1 MSLIETIKL
10 PDLGEVE
17 EVEVIEIS
25 VEPGQKVSADDSILV
40 LETDKAA
47 MEIPASK
54 DGVVKSILLKVG
66 DKAETGM
73 PFLEIEISDEGSNE
87 SVSIDEGDKDT
98 KQEAEVTAESNEEI
112 IEQAK
117 SQLETIKLPD
127 LGEVEEVEVIEISVE
142 PGQKVSADDSIL
154 VLETDKAAMEIPAS
168 KDGVVKSILL
178 KVGDKAETGMP
189 FLEVE
194 AISMTHSSQKE
205 KDKQTKPDVSKKE
218 TQANNKPKK
227 SQPYPQNNIDPKSNS
242 KTHAGPATR
251 KLAREF
257 SIDLNKVTGSGPK
270 NRIIKE
276 DLHAFVANALNNPQ
290 PNNGD
295 FIFNQPDI
303 DYKKWGDIQ
312 EKPLS
317 KFQKTALK
325 NLHTSWINIPHV
337 TQHDEADITELLKL
351 RSSLNKKHKLKISPL
366 AYIAKVIANVLIDFP
381 EFNTSL
387 SADLQKIV
395 YKEYINIGIAVDT
408 PDGLIVPN
416 IKNSDQKSIK
426 EISNEI
432 FELAGLAKDRKLKVA
447 DLKGS
452 TFTISSLS
460 GIGGKFFTPIINPP
474 EVGIIGLS
482 KTFKSLKMVDGKIIE
497 RDTLPMSLSYDHRVI
512 NGAYAAKFIT
522 ALSSKLEDIEFLQS
536 SFGD

>member
-189 FLEVE
+189 FLEIE
-194 AISMTHSSQKE
+194 AISMSHSSQKE

-432 FELAGLAKDRKLKVA
+432 FELASLAKDRKLKVA

>member
-54 DGVVKSILLKVG
+54 DGVVKSILLNVG

-73 PFLEIEISDEGSNE
+73 PFLEIEISDEGVSE
-87 SVSIDEGDKDT
+87 SESIEEADEDV
-98 KQEAEVTAESNEEI
+98 KQEFEETESNEEI

-178 KVGDKAETGMP
+178 NVGDKAETGMP
-189 FLEVE
+189 FLEIE
-194 AISMTHSSQKE
+194 AISIFDSPKKE
-205 KDKQTKPDVSKKE
+205 KEKETKTNPTKKE
-218 TQANNKPKK
+218 TKIANNKEKK
-227 SQPYPQNNIDPKSNS
+227 SQPYPLNSTAPKSNS

-257 SIDLNKVTGSGPK
+257 GIDLNKVIGSGPK

-303 DYKKWGDIQ
+303 DYKKWGDVK
-312 EKPLS
+312 EEPLS

>member
-189 FLEVE
+189 FLEIE

-522 ALSSKLEDIEFLQS
+522 ALSSKLEDIDFLQS

>member
-25 VEPGQKVSADDSILV
+25 VEPGQKVLADDSILV

-54 DGVVKSILLKVG
+54 DGVVKSILLNVG

-73 PFLEIEISDEGSNE
+73 PFLEIE
-87 SVSIDEGDKDT
+87 
-98 KQEAEVTAESNEEI
+98 
-112 IEQAK
+112 
-117 SQLETIKLPD
+117 
-127 LGEVEEVEVIEISVE
+127 
-142 PGQKVSADDSIL
+142 
-154 VLETDKAAMEIPAS
+154 
-168 KDGVVKSILL
+168 
-178 KVGDKAETGMP
+178 
-189 FLEVE
+189 
-194 AISMTHSSQKE
+194 AISMPHSSKKE
-205 KDKQTKPDVSKKE
+205 KDNQTKPEASPKE
-218 TQANNKPKK
+218 TQANNNKAKK
-227 SQPYPQNNIDPKSNS
+227 SQPYPQNNISPKSNS

-257 SIDLNKVTGSGPK
+257 GIDLNKVIGSGPK

-303 DYKKWGDIQ
+303 DFKKWGDIK
-312 EKPLS
+312 EEPLS

-432 FELAGLAKDRKLKVA
+432 FELASLAKDRKLKVA
-447 DLKGS
+447 DLKGA

-482 KTFKSLKMVDGKIIE
+482 KTFKSLKIVDGDIVQ
-497 RDTLPMSLSYDHRVI
+497 RDTLPISLSYDHRVI

-522 ALSSKLEDIEFLQS
+522 ALSSKLEDIDFLQS

>member
-54 DGVVKSILLKVG
+54 DGVVKSILLNVG

-73 PFLEIEISDEGSNE
+73 PFLEIEISDEGVSE
-87 SVSIDEGDKDT
+87 SESIEEADEDI
-98 KQEAEVTAESNEEI
+98 KQEVEETESNKEI

-178 KVGDKAETGMP
+178 NVGDKAETGMP
-189 FLEVE
+189 FLEIE
-194 AISMTHSSQKE
+194 AISISHSSKKE
-205 KDKQTKPDVSKKE
+205 KDRQTKPDASTKE
-218 TQANNKPKK
+218 TQANNNKAKK
-227 SQPYPQNNIDPKSNS
+227 SQPYPQNNIPPKSNS

-257 SIDLNKVTGSGPK
+257 GIDLNKVIGSGPK

-303 DYKKWGDIQ
+303 DFKKWGDTK
-312 EKPLS
+312 EEPLS

-337 TQHDEADITELLKL
+337 TQHDEADITKLLKL

-432 FELAGLAKDRKLKVA
+432 FELASLAKDRKLKVA
-447 DLKGS
+447 DLKGA

-482 KTFKSLKMVDGKIIE
+482 KTFKSLKIVDGDIIQ
-497 RDTLPMSLSYDHRVI
+497 RDTLPISLSYDHRVI

-522 ALSSKLEDIEFLQS
+522 ALSSKLEDIDFLQS

>member
-54 DGVVKSILLKVG
+54 DGVVKSILLNVG

-73 PFLEIEISDEGSNE
+73 PFLEIETTDEGSNE
-87 SVSIDEGDKDT
+87 SESIVEADEGT
-98 KQEAEVTAESNEEI
+98 KQEVEVTESNEEI
-112 IEQAK
+112 TEQAK

-178 KVGDKAETGMP
+178 NVGDKAETGMP
-189 FLEVE
+189 FLEIE
-194 AISMTHSSQKE
+194 TISISHSPKIE
-205 KDKQTKPDVSKKE
+205 KE
-218 TQANNKPKK
+218 TKVDAANKETKTAYNQTKK
-227 SQPYPQNNIDPKSNS
+227 SQPYPQNNTVPKSNS

-257 SIDLNKVTGSGPK
+257 GIDLNKVIGSGPK

-290 PNNGD
+290 PNNGE
-295 FIFNQPDI
+295 FIFNQPHI
-303 DYKKWGDIQ
+303 DYKKWGDIE

-387 SADLQKIV
+387 SADLQKII

-416 IKNSDQKSIK
+416 IKNSDKKSIQ

-447 DLKGS
+447 DLKGA

-522 ALSSKLEDIEFLQS
+522 ALSAKLEDIKFLKS

>member
-497 RDTLPMSLSYDHRVI
+497 KDTLPMSLSYDHRVI

>member
-189 FLEVE
+189 FLEIE
-194 AISMTHSSQKE
+194 AISMSHSSQKE

>member
-54 DGVVKSILLKVG
+54 DGVVKSILLNVG

-73 PFLEIEISDEGSNE
+73 PFLEIEITDEGSNE
-87 SVSIDEGDKDT
+87 SESIVEADEGA
-98 KQEAEVTAESNEEI
+98 KQEVEVTESNEEI
-112 IEQAK
+112 AEQAK

-178 KVGDKAETGMP
+178 NVGDKAETGMP
-189 FLEVE
+189 FLEIE
-194 AISMTHSSQKE
+194 AISISHSPKIE
-205 KDKQTKPDVSKKE
+205 KE
-218 TQANNKPKK
+218 TKVDAANKETKTAYNQTKK
-227 SQPYPQNNIDPKSNS
+227 SQPYPQNNTVPKSNS

-257 SIDLNKVTGSGPK
+257 GIDLNKVIGSGPK

-290 PNNGD
+290 PNNGE

-303 DYKKWGDIQ
+303 
-312 EKPLS
+312 E
-317 KFQKTALK
+317 
-325 NLHTSWINIPHV
+325 
-337 TQHDEADITELLKL
+337 
-351 RSSLNKKHKLKISPL
+351 
-366 AYIAKVIANVLIDFP
+366 
-381 EFNTSL
+381 
-387 SADLQKIV
+387 
-395 YKEYINIGIAVDT
+395 
-408 PDGLIVPN
+408 
-416 IKNSDQKSIK
+416 
-426 EISNEI
+426 
-432 FELAGLAKDRKLKVA
+432 
-447 DLKGS
+447 
-452 TFTISSLS
+452 
-460 GIGGKFFTPIINPP
+460 
-474 EVGIIGLS
+474 
-482 KTFKSLKMVDGKIIE
+482 
-497 RDTLPMSLSYDHRVI
+497 
-512 NGAYAAKFIT
+512 
-522 ALSSKLEDIEFLQS
+522 
-536 SFGD
+536 

>member
-25 VEPGQKVSADDSILV
+25 VEPGQKI
-40 LETDKAA
+40 
-47 MEIPASK
+47 
-54 DGVVKSILLKVG
+54 
-66 DKAETGM
+66 
-73 PFLEIEISDEGSNE
+73 
-87 SVSIDEGDKDT
+87 
-98 KQEAEVTAESNEEI
+98 
-112 IEQAK
+112 
-117 SQLETIKLPD
+117 
-127 LGEVEEVEVIEISVE
+127 
-142 PGQKVSADDSIL
+142 SADDSIL

-432 FELAGLAKDRKLKVA
+432 FELASLAKDRKLKVA

>member
-54 DGVVKSILLKVG
+54 DGVVKSILLNVG

-73 PFLEIEISDEGSNE
+73 PFLEIE
-87 SVSIDEGDKDT
+87 
-98 KQEAEVTAESNEEI
+98 
-112 IEQAK
+112 
-117 SQLETIKLPD
+117 
-127 LGEVEEVEVIEISVE
+127 
-142 PGQKVSADDSIL
+142 
-154 VLETDKAAMEIPAS
+154 
-168 KDGVVKSILL
+168 
-178 KVGDKAETGMP
+178 
-189 FLEVE
+189 
-194 AISMTHSSQKE
+194 AISISHTPKIQKE
-205 KDKQTKPDVSKKE
+205 TKIDTANKE
-218 TQANNKPKK
+218 TKTAYNQTKK
-227 SQPYPQNNIDPKSNS
+227 SQPYPQNNSASKSNS

-257 SIDLNKVTGSGPK
+257 GIDLNKVIGSGPK

-290 PNNGD
+290 PNNGE

-303 DYKKWGDIQ
+303 DYKKWGDIE

-387 SADLQKIV
+387 SADLQKII
-395 YKEYINIGIAVDT
+395 YKEYINIGVAVDT
-408 PDGLIVPN
+408 PDGPIR
-416 IKNSDQKSIK
+416 SINCYAY
-426 EISNEI
+426 IDAVSYTH
-432 FELAGLAKDRKLKVA
+432 L
-447 DLKGS
+447 
-452 TFTISSLS
+452 
-460 GIGGKFFTPIINPP
+460 
-474 EVGIIGLS
+474 
-482 KTFKSLKMVDGKIIE
+482 
-497 RDTLPMSLSYDHRVI
+497 TLPTK
-512 NGAYAAKFIT
+512 A
-522 ALSSKLEDIEFLQS
+522 
-536 SFGD
+536 

>member
-54 DGVVKSILLKVG
+54 DGVVKSILLNVG

-73 PFLEIEISDEGSNE
+73 PFLEIETSDEGLNE
-87 SVSIDEGDKDT
+87 SKSIVEADEDV
-98 KQEAEVTAESNEEI
+98 KQEVEVTESNEEI
-112 IEQAK
+112 AEQAK

-178 KVGDKAETGMP
+178 NVGDKAETGMP
-189 FLEVE
+189 FLEIE
-194 AISMTHSSQKE
+194 AISISHSPKIEKE
-205 KDKQTKPDVSKKE
+205 KETKIDAANKE
-218 TQANNKPKK
+218 TKAAISNAKK
-227 SQPYPQNNIDPKSNS
+227 SQPYPQNNTAPKSNS

-257 SIDLNKVTGSGPK
+257 GIDLNKVIGSGPK

-290 PNNGD
+290 PNNGE

-303 DYKKWGDIQ
+303 DYKKWGDIE

-366 AYIAKVIANVLIDFP
+366 AYIAKVTANVLIDFP

-387 SADLQKIV
+387 SADLQKVI

-416 IKNSDQKSIK
+416 IKNSDKKSIK

-432 FELAGLAKDRKLKVA
+432 FELASLAKDRKLKVV
-447 DLKGS
+447 DLKGA

-482 KTFKSLKMVDGKIIE
+482 KTFKSLKIVDGDIIQ
-497 RDTLPMSLSYDHRVI
+497 RDTLPISLSYDHRVI

-522 ALSSKLEDIEFLQS
+522 ALSSKLEDIDFLQS

>member
-54 DGVVKSILLKVG
+54 DGVVKSILLNVG

-73 PFLEIEISDEGSNE
+73 PFLEIEISDETPNE
-87 SVSIDEGDKDT
+87 DESIEEANEDV
-98 KQEAEVTAESNEEI
+98 KQEVEVTEFNEEI
-112 IEQAK
+112 TEQAK

-178 KVGDKAETGMP
+178 NVGDKAETGMP
-189 FLEVE
+189 FLEIE
-194 AISMTHSSQKE
+194 AISMSHSSKKE
-205 KDKQTKPDVSKKE
+205 KDKQAKPEASTKE
-218 TQANNKPKK
+218 TQANNNKTNK
-227 SQPYPQNNIDPKSNS
+227 SQPYPQNNIAPKSNS

-257 SIDLNKVTGSGPK
+257 GIDLNKVIGSGPK

-276 DLHAFVANALNNPQ
+276 DLHAFVANILNNPQ

-303 DYKKWGDIQ
+303 DYAKWGDIK
-312 EKPLS
+312 EEPLS

-395 YKEYINIGIAVDT
+395 YKGYINIGIAVDT

-432 FELAGLAKDRKLKVA
+432 FELASLAKDRKLKVA
-447 DLKGS
+447 DLKGA

-482 KTFKSLKMVDGKIIE
+482 KTFKSLKIVDGDIAQ
-497 RDTLPMSLSYDHRVI
+497 RDTLPISLSYDHRVI

-522 ALSSKLEDIEFLQS
+522 ALSSKLEDIDFLQS

>member
-1 MSLIETIKL
+1 MSLIETIKF

-25 VEPGQKVSADDSILV
+25 VEQGQKVSADDSILV

-54 DGVVKSILLKVG
+54 DGVVKSILLNVG

-73 PFLEIEISDEGSNE
+73 PFLEIETSDEGSNE
-87 SVSIDEGDKDT
+87 SKSIVEADEDV
-98 KQEAEVTAESNEEI
+98 KQEVEVTESNEEI
-112 IEQAK
+112 AEQAK

-178 KVGDKAETGMP
+178 NVGDKAETGMP
-189 FLEVE
+189 FLEIE
-194 AISMTHSSQKE
+194 AISISHSSKIEKE
-205 KDKQTKPDVSKKE
+205 NETKIDAANKE
-218 TQANNKPKK
+218 TKTANSNAKK
-227 SQPYPQNNIDPKSNS
+227 SQPYPQNNTVPKSNS

-257 SIDLNKVTGSGPK
+257 GIDLNKVIGSGPK

-290 PNNGD
+290 PNNGE

-303 DYKKWGDIQ
+303 DYKKWGDIE

-366 AYIAKVIANVLIDFP
+366 AYIAKVISNVLIDFP

-387 SADLQKIV
+387 SADLQKII

-416 IKNSDQKSIK
+416 IKNSDKKSIK

>member
-54 DGVVKSILLKVG
+54 DGVVKSILLNVG

-73 PFLEIEISDEGSNE
+73 PFLEIETSDEGLNE
-87 SVSIDEGDKDT
+87 SKSIVEADEDV
-98 KQEAEVTAESNEEI
+98 KQEVEVTESNEEI
-112 IEQAK
+112 AEQAK

-178 KVGDKAETGMP
+178 NVGDKAETGMP
-189 FLEVE
+189 FLEIE
-194 AISMTHSSQKE
+194 AISISHSSKIEKE
-205 KDKQTKPDVSKKE
+205 NETKIDAANKE
-218 TQANNKPKK
+218 TKTANSNAKK
-227 SQPYPQNNIDPKSNS
+227 SQPYPQNNTVPKSNS

-257 SIDLNKVTGSGPK
+257 GIDLNKVIGSGPK

-290 PNNGD
+290 PNNGE

-303 DYKKWGDIQ
+303 DYKKWGDIE

-387 SADLQKIV
+387 SADLQKII

-416 IKNSDQKSIK
+416 IKNSDKKSIK

-432 FELAGLAKDRKLKVA
+432 FELASLAKDRKLKVV
-447 DLKGS
+447 DLKGA
-452 TFTISSLS
+452 
-460 GIGGKFFTPIINPP
+460 
-474 EVGIIGLS
+474 
-482 KTFKSLKMVDGKIIE
+482 
-497 RDTLPMSLSYDHRVI
+497 TLQYLH
-512 NGAYAAKFIT
+512 
-522 ALSSKLEDIEFLQS
+522 
-536 SFGD
+536 

>member
-25 VEPGQKVSADDSILV
+25 VEQGQKVSADDSILV

-73 PFLEIEISDEGSNE
+73 PFLEIEISDESSNE
-87 SVSIDEGDKDT
+87 SESIDEGDKDT

-189 FLEVE
+189 FLEIE
-194 AISMTHSSQKE
+194 AISMSHSSQKE

>member
-1 MSLIETIKL
+1 MSLI
-10 PDLGEVE
+10 
-17 EVEVIEIS
+17 
-25 VEPGQKVSADDSILV
+25 
-40 LETDKAA
+40 
-47 MEIPASK
+47 
-54 DGVVKSILLKVG
+54 
-66 DKAETGM
+66 
-73 PFLEIEISDEGSNE
+73 
-87 SVSIDEGDKDT
+87 
-98 KQEAEVTAESNEEI
+98 
-112 IEQAK
+112 
-117 SQLETIKLPD
+117 ETIKLPD

-432 FELAGLAKDRKLKVA
+432 FELASLAKDRKLKVA

>member
-1 MSLIETIKL
+1 MSLI
-10 PDLGEVE
+10 
-17 EVEVIEIS
+17 
-25 VEPGQKVSADDSILV
+25 
-40 LETDKAA
+40 
-47 MEIPASK
+47 
-54 DGVVKSILLKVG
+54 
-66 DKAETGM
+66 
-73 PFLEIEISDEGSNE
+73 
-87 SVSIDEGDKDT
+87 
-98 KQEAEVTAESNEEI
+98 
-112 IEQAK
+112 
-117 SQLETIKLPD
+117 ETIKLPD

-482 KTFKSLKMVDGKIIE
+482 KTFKSLK
-497 RDTLPMSLSYDHRVI
+497 
-512 NGAYAAKFIT
+512 FIC
-522 ALSSKLEDIEFLQS
+522 SPYLEVCIFE
-536 SFGD
+536 

>member
-1 MSLIETIKL
+1 
-10 PDLGEVE
+10 
-17 EVEVIEIS
+17 
-25 VEPGQKVSADDSILV
+25 
-40 LETDKAA
+40 

-54 DGVVKSILLKVG
+54 DGVVKSILLNVG

-73 PFLEIEISDEGSNE
+73 PFLEIETSDEGSNE
-87 SVSIDEGDKDT
+87 SKSIVEADEDV
-98 KQEAEVTAESNEEI
+98 KQEVEVTESNEEI
-112 IEQAK
+112 AEQAK

-178 KVGDKAETGMP
+178 NVGDKAETGMP
-189 FLEVE
+189 FLEIE
-194 AISMTHSSQKE
+194 AISISHSPKIE
-205 KDKQTKPDVSKKE
+205 KE
-218 TQANNKPKK
+218 TKIDAANKETKAANSNAKK
-227 SQPYPQNNIDPKSNS
+227 SQPYPQNNTAPKSNS

-257 SIDLNKVTGSGPK
+257 GIDLNKVIGSGPK

-290 PNNGD
+290 PNNGE

-303 DYKKWGDIQ
+303 DYKKWGDIE

-337 TQHDEADITELLKL
+337 TQHDEADITELLKI
-351 RSSLNKKHKLKISPL
+351 RSLLNKKHKLKISPL
-366 AYIAKVIANVLIDFP
+366 AYIAKVISNVLIDFP

-387 SADLQKIV
+387 SADLQKVI

-416 IKNSDQKSIK
+416 IKNSDKKSIK

-432 FELAGLAKDRKLKVA
+432 FELASLAKDRKLKVV
-447 DLKGS
+447 DLKGA

-482 KTFKSLKMVDGKIIE
+482 KTFKSLKIVDGDIIQ
-497 RDTLPMSLSYDHRVI
+497 RDTLPISLSYDHRVI

-522 ALSSKLEDIEFLQS
+522 ALSSKLEDIDFLQS